1 MSFFPFFKEIAGA
14 SGLIIGG
21 GRVAFRKVEKLLSY
35 GPELTV
41 IAPHILPEFQRLSVK
56 LIERDFHEN
65 DLAKLPQFV
74 IAASDDREL
83 NKRIALLCQAA
94 DIPVNVVDQPDCCTF
109 LFPAL
114 VKKGDLSIG
123 ISTSGASPS
132 AAVWLKEEIER
143 LLPAHMEQSLEWL
156 RKRRI
161 AAKEQMGE
169 AVLRTR
175 YLKQIFSDCME
186 GEAAAGIMSAAAD
199 EVETEAAAG
208 IGSRTVDEGKVEAA
222 GIGNRAEGG
231 VAAGTEHGVTK
242 EEDAGTG
249 HPAPGCVFLVG
260 AGCGLKGWITV
271 EGLALLQYCDAV
283 VYDDLIDPG
292 LLAEVSPAAE
302 KIYAGKRSRRN
313 SAKQEQIQE
322 LLVRL
327 AKESKIVVRL
337 KGGDPF
343 VFGRGG
349 EEIQYLNQHQIPWRV
364 IPGISSALAIP
375 AEAGIPVTHRGVSR
389 SIHIMTA
396 HTRDDILRRDM
407 EQFAMLEGTL
417 VFLMG
422 LESLAMIV
430 AVLTENGRSVDT
442 PAAVLSGGNAAH
454 PCKIAGNLGNIVE
467 RAAQENAVTPAVII
481 VGDVVALDFCR
492 KESPPLSGVT
502 AGLTGTDDFQDKMRR
517 KLLPLGVD
525 AVSLMRGKC
534 EALSCVVPWAQI
546 TDMQE
551 KWIVFTSVQGVR
563 YFFRQRR
570 KEKVDCRRFASCRFA
585 VIGEATRKELE
596 KYGFAADLCP
606 AVYTSDA
613 LAGELLRNRQTGQPV
628 YLFCSKQG
636 SELFAEKL
644 QEAQVECHRF
654 DLYDTCFLPN
664 PGQGNAPAIGWENA
678 PIPGRE
684 DAPAIGQGNVQN
696 SGQENAPD
704 CVQESAPADRLQSLW
719 EDAPGKMPENAPENM
734 LGKTPENGR
743 EKMPEYIL
751 FGSAGGVQALHRSGY
766 RMREGSQGICIG
778 PICADAYRKC
788 FQQEPVV
795 AGAATVEAMGEAL
808 LALAAEKRK
817 LMYKNRMQG
826 NESAQGLAPE
836 SRM

>member
-396 HTRDDILRRDM
+396 HTRDDVLRRDM

-570 KEKVDCRRFASCRFA
+570 KEKVDCRRLHHAGLQSSGKRPGRNWKSTALRRICVLQCIPRMLWQENCYGIGRQDSRSICSARSRDRSCL
-585 VIGEATRKELE
+585 RKSC
-596 KYGFAADLCP
+596 K
-606 AVYTSDA
+606 
-613 LAGELLRNRQTGQPV
+613 RRRWN
-628 YLFCSKQG
+628 
-636 SELFAEKL
+636 
-644 QEAQVECHRF
+644 
-654 DLYDTCFLPN
+654 
-664 PGQGNAPAIGWENA
+664 AIGSIFMIPVFCRIPGKGMRQPLDGKMHQSPGGRMRQPSGREMYK
-678 PIPGRE
+678 IPGRRMRRIVCRKARRRIGCKVYGRMPRE
-684 DAPAIGQGNVQN
+684 RCQKMHQKICWAKHQKMDGKRCQNTYCLEVQEACRLCIGQGTGCGKARKGFA
-696 SGQENAPD
+696 S
-704 CVQESAPADRLQSLW
+704 DRSVRMLTASVFSKSL
-719 EDAPGKMPENAPENM
+719 
-734 LGKTPENGR
+734 
-743 EKMPEYIL
+743 
-751 FGSAGGVQALHRSGY
+751 S
-766 RMREGSQGICIG
+766 
-778 PICADAYRKC
+778 
-788 FQQEPVV
+788 
-795 AGAATVEAMGEAL
+795 
-808 LALAAEKRK
+808 
-817 LMYKNRMQG
+817 
-826 NESAQGLAPE
+826 
-836 SRM
+836 